1 MDIRHGHPQAVQ
13 GREIMM
19 MRLLLSL
26 YHFTDDRAAKAAR

>member
-1 MDIRHGHPQAVQ
+1 
-13 GREIMM
+13 M